1 MMLTR
6 PASTHRK
13 CPEATSLQL
22 AQSRLAFMNHSLQDI
37 GHGFQTTAPHPG
49 QWSNKE
55 QGDSIA
61 WHMLRDGHLPS
72 GQKAPLPEL

>member
-1 MMLTR
+1 MMLSR
-6 PASTHRK
+6 PAFTHRK

-22 AQSRLAFMNHSLQDI
+22 AQSRLEFMNHPLQDI

-61 WHMLRDGHLPS
+61 WHTLRDGHLPS